1 MSLVVETQNLEKSY
15 MLGEISVHAL
25 RGVNFSVQEG
35 DFVSILGPSGSGKST
50 LLNMI
55 GALDIPTKGKVLID
69 GKNTANM
76 KQNELAIYRRK
87 VGFVFQFYNLI
98 PRLNAVENV
107 EISLSI
113 QGISKQKR
121 REQALKILDMVGL
134 KNRTEHK
141 PYELSGGQQQR
152 VAIARALARDP
163 IPKYLLM
170 DEPTGNV
177 DTKTRD
183 ELMELI
189 KKLNKNKGLTV
200 ILITHDPYV
209 AEIADRTVYIIDGQ
223 IFGSESEYKKRLLS
237 EGPTNEIQ

>member
-1 MSLVVETQNLEKSY
+1 MSLIVETRNLKKSY
-15 MLGEISVHAL
+15 LMGDISVRAL
-25 RGVNFSVQEG
+25 RGINFSVRKG
-35 DFVSILGPSGSGKST
+35 DFISILGPSGSGKST

-55 GALDIPTKGKVLID
+55 GALDIPTEGEVLID

-76 KQNELAIYRRK
+76 NQNELAIHRRK

-107 EISLSI
+107 EISLTI
-113 QGISKQKR
+113 QGTQKKKA
-121 REQALKILDMVGL
+121 REQALKILNLVGL
-134 KNRTEHK
+134 KNRAFHK
-141 PYELSGGQQQR
+141 PYELSGGQRQR

-163 IPKYLLM
+163 VAKYLLM

-189 KKLNKNKGLTV
+189 KKLNQEKGITV
-200 ILITHDPYV
+200 ILITHDPKV
-209 AEIADRTVYIIDGQ
+209 AEIADKTVHIIDGQ
-223 IFGSESEYKKRLLS
+223 IFKSEYEYQKTIDY
-237 EGPTNEIQ
+237 EVANE

>member
-1 MSLVVETQNLEKSY
+1 MSLVVETRNLKKDYE
-15 MLGEISVHAL
+15 LGEIPVRAL
-25 RGVNFSVQEG
+25 RGVNFSVRKGE
-35 DFVSILGPSGSGKST
+35 FISILGPSGSGKST

-55 GALDIPTKGKVLID
+55 GALDVPTEGEVLID

-76 KQNELAIYRRK
+76 NQNELAFHRRK

-113 QGISKQKR
+113 QGITRKKR
-121 REQALKILDMVGL
+121 REQALKILNLVGL
-134 KNRTEHK
+134 KDRAMHRPN
-141 PYELSGGQQQR
+141 ELSGGQQQR

-163 IPKYLLM
+163 IAKYLLM

-189 KKLNKNKGLTV
+189 KNLNQKKGITV

-209 AEIADRTVYIIDGQ
+209 AEIADKTVYIIDGQ
-223 IFGSESEYKKRLLS
+223 IFKSESDYKKKIDHK
-237 EGPTNEIQ
+237 EPTK

>member
-1 MSLVVETQNLEKSY
+1 MSLVVETRNLKKDYE
-15 MLGEISVHAL
+15 LGDIPVRAL
-25 RGVNFSVQEG
+25 RGVNFSVRKGE
-35 DFVSILGPSGSGKST
+35 FISILGPSGSGKST

-55 GALDIPTKGKVLID
+55 GALDVPTEGAVLID

-76 KQNELAIYRRK
+76 NQNELAFHRRK

-107 EISLSI
+107 EISLTI
-113 QGISKQKR
+113 QGTQKKKA
-121 REQALKILDMVGL
+121 REQALKILNLVGL
-134 KNRTEHK
+134 KNRAFHK
-141 PYELSGGQQQR
+141 PYELSGGQRQR

-163 IPKYLLM
+163 VAKYLLM

-189 KKLNKNKGLTV
+189 KKLNQEKGITV
-200 ILITHDPYV
+200 ILITHDPKV
-209 AEIADRTVYIIDGQ
+209 AEIADKTVHIIDGQ
-223 IFGSESEYKKRLLS
+223 IFKSEYEYQKTIDY
-237 EGPTNEIQ
+237 EVANE